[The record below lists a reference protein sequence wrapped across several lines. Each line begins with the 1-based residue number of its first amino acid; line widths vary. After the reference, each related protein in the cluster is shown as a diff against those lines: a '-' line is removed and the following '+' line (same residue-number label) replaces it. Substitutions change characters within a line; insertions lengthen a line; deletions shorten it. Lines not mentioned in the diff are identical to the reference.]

1 LIRTITILFVVL
13 PVLALAGACGG
24 DDDAAPNGTA
34 GATAT
39 DGATPGDSPA
49 YSAVVV
55 TTEQTVGENRFSVGV
70 IDNAEN
76 APVGG
81 AQVSLRFFK
90 VLEGGQGELRGEA
103 VADEISMERGF
114 IDEETGEFVGSDP
127 ITLYVAFP
135 EFDEAGDWGVE
146 ISGTVD
152 GNEIGPI
159 TLGFE
164 VLEPDAVLSVG
175 DPAPKSRQTLA
186 SDVDDIS
193 EIESMVPPDPMH
205 DMTIEDAVT
214 SGRPTVILFG
224 TPAFC
229 ETLTCGPVMQTVML
243 PLYDQYNEQANF
255 IHVEPYFV
263 EEARSGQG
271 FCAVP
276 AFNVQLARAGVPEGP
291 GMCPQLP
298 EEELEAVG
306 ESWNLTTEPVIFVV
320 DGEGIIAGK
329 FEAVTGL
336 DEVEQALT
344 TVLGQ

>member
-1 LIRTITILFVVL
+1 MIRAFKIFLV
-13 PVLALAGACGG
+13 VLALAGACGG
-24 DDDAAPNGTA
+24 DDDAGTD

-39 DGATPGDSPA
+39 DEATPGDSPA
-49 YSAVVV
+49 YSGVVV
-55 TTEQTVGENRFSVGV
+55 TTMQAVGENRFSVGV

-76 APVGG
+76 APIGG
-81 AQVSLRFFK
+81 ADVSLRFFK

-103 VADEISMERGF
+103 EAEEISMERGY
-114 IDEETGEFVGSDP
+114 IDEETGEFVGVDP
-127 ITLYVAFP
+127 ITVYIAYP
-135 EFDEAGDWGVE
+135 EFDETGDWGVE

-159 TLGFE
+159 TLAFK
-164 VLEPDAVLSVG
+164 VLEADAVLSVG
-175 DPAPKSRQTLA
+175 DPAPKSRQAIA

-193 EIESMVPPDPMH
+193 EIDSMVPPDPMH

-229 ETLTCGPVMQTVML
+229 ETLTCGPVMQTIML
-243 PLYDQYNEQANF
+243 PLYEEYSEQANF
-255 IHVEPYFV
+255 VHVEPYFV

-271 FCAVP
+271 LCAVP

-291 GMCPQLP
+291 GMCPLLP

-306 ESWNLTTEPVIFVV
+306 ESWNLTTEPVTFVV

-336 DEVEQALT
+336 EEVER
-344 TVLGQ
+344 VLVTELG